1 MQVSECDMLVCNSN
15 IGSSIVSQLHRLS
28 DLQERID
35 SCVDDVHQMK
45 ESLSQKN
52 LEMESITKTFE
63 QKLEQYVS
71 ESQTKETCFEQK
83 YSDIISLHETKISEI
98 KSSVQ
103 QLEDK
108 LEQWMENKTEHNQPI
123 KIPDTFESLRSK
135 LDKLIDSLVPK
146 KVSMK
151 RHIQLREDRNER
163 RSSFHKKPRPK
174 SELFFA
180 ETPVKIPRSSS
191 VSSNTSAS
199 SVTSGYKSLPHQES
213 GEISLPPDLSLI
225 TDDVIDPK
233 ASSEITDRQVH
244 VDRNDQKSITLSRH
258 KSDTW
263 VSQTLVKSHPESTL
277 VESISLETVARSVSI
292 ESRDSSVSSGCKS
305 ELHHNIE
312 SDETSLVP
320 DLSPVGEIKLSIP
333 PIIVTSET
341 SSIDSLTTFHHP
353 VSTSVPVS
361 YEEAPDNAHLL
372 LEVAWS
378 MGDLLRLLNDLS
390 ISMNHQKKDEPDI
403 EK

>member
-1 MQVSECDMLVCNSN
+1 MLVFNSEKGN
-15 IGSSIVSQLHRLS
+15 SSVCQLLGTLIHRVSGLEDSLHSLQKRVELS
-28 DLQERID
+28 VGDI
-35 SCVDDVHQMK
+35 HQMK
-45 ESLSQKN
+45 NRLESLSQKH
-52 LEMESITKTFE
+52 LTESEMKETLQSITKIFE

-199 SVTSGYKSLPHQES
+199 SVTSGYKSLHHQES
-213 GEISLPPDLSLI
+213 EISLPL
-225 TDDVIDPK
+225 
-233 ASSEITDRQVH
+233 
-244 VDRNDQKSITLSRH
+244 
-258 KSDTW
+258 
-263 VSQTLVKSHPESTL
+263 
-277 VESISLETVARSVSI
+277 
-292 ESRDSSVSSGCKS
+292 
-305 ELHHNIE
+305 
-312 SDETSLVP
+312 
-320 DLSPVGEIKLSIP
+320 DLSPITEATYSALPDDVTDPGASLGNYPSSPLHSMSTPSFENDKEVP
-333 PIIVTSET
+333 GHAHII
-341 SSIDSLTTFHHP
+341 
-353 VSTSVPVS
+353 
-361 YEEAPDNAHLL
+361 

-378 MGDLLRLLNDLS
+378 MSDLLGLLNRLS
-390 ISMNHQKKDEPDI
+390 SSFSQQDKDIAVE